1 MNKAHLTVAAT
12 HSNIT
17 RKQYER
23 RMTMRSFWKH
33 SLALVCSGL
42 LLAAALPAFG
52 APAVTLSVTPASPQ
66 PIGTQLTLTANAT
79 GFVPSLALQQGPRY
93 SFSAVLSPSGLNYPI
108 HTGMTSHVTWTP
120 PNAGDYTLTV
130 IVTQKATRP
139 LKATK
144 TVNYHVKPQLA
155 CQTQI
160 LPYPS
165 QAKVAS
171 PFSISAAVSGTPSGA
186 TNKFQFG
193 FTALPGGGSG
203 SITCNPN
210 PASTT
215 SNPTST
221 SYTSCTA
228 TLTQGSSE
236 GFLPSVS
243 VGSYLNN
250 MLKAE
255 CWTHGVNY
263 ITVTP

>member
-1 MNKAHLTVAAT
+1 
-12 HSNIT
+12 
-17 RKQYER
+17 
-23 RMTMRSFWKH
+23 MRSLWKH
-33 SLALVCSGL
+33 SLVLAFGGFM
-42 LLAAALPAFG
+42 LAAALPAFG

-139 LKATK
+139 LRATQ
-144 TVNYHVKPQLA
+144 TAYYHVKPQLA
-155 CQTQI
+155 CQTQN
-160 LPYPS
+160 LNYPS
-165 QAKVAS
+165 QAKVGI
-171 PFSISAAVSGTPSGA
+171 PFAISAAVSGTPSGA

-193 FTALPGGGSG
+193 FNPLPGGGSG

-210 PASTT
+210 PTSTT

-228 TLTQGSSE
+228 TLNPQSTSE

-250 MLKAE
+250 VLKAE
-255 CWTHGVNY
+255 CWTHGQTY